1 MLGMDGYL
9 KLVDF
14 GTAKYLEKD
23 KTFSLLG
30 SLHYIA
36 PEVLDGSG
44 HSFEAD
50 IFSLGVMFYEL
61 LCGYLPFGA
70 NTNDPYEIYSEIL

>member
-50 IFSLGVMFYEL
+50 IF
-61 LCGYLPFGA
+61 
-70 NTNDPYEIYSEIL
+70 